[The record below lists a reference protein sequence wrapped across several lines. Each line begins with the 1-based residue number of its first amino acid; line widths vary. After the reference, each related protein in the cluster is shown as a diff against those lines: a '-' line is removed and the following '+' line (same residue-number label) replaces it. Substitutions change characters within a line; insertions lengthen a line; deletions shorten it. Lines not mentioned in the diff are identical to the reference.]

1 MAKPD
6 FDFTNLDT
14 DNDLPKRG
22 RGQKKRSRKNSRQK
36 KKKKRRLPTVL
47 IGMVAIVCF
56 AIVGCLV
63 VLFNKESTNKE
74 QSNSVASVQSSNQRN
89 IQNTNRTDSQ
99 LSATTD
105 TKPNTQSSTVRS
117 ITKQLTVNELSL
129 LNVDVSALSSVVRNA
144 RFKIVQGPS
153 RARVS
158 NGQLSWTPDESDGP
172 QKHQFVIESFLGS
185 AKKPISRLNLF
196 VDVLEV
202 NQPPKID
209 PVLPVYSNRED
220 GISVKISAT
229 DPDSPNTPLK
239 YEMQQPPLGAKI
251 DQEGLI
257 SWSPTENQTKSQ
269 YTLQVLVTEATP
281 SGLTSSINVPILFGA
296 ELAKGNAIAQ
306 TDTEMLDPNAQ
317 TTLKPNKG
325 LSSLNLSDLKEH
337 GEQEIVQLYRDR
349 ELFKANQYEV
359 LRKIHSTRFEQK
371 HEDKIRAAL
380 GEDYDDAMTWFDQHQ
395 AIKEEFFTAINQDR
409 DEIPG
414 AIRMFESIRKKHPKQ
429 IVPLAPLAIATSVV
443 WDNGKGVYRY
453 GGHQRRTHST
463 MPENLLE
470 GLENFQYMVD
480 ATAYM
485 QGRGKYLPWEFLV
498 HVVNHPTPVQERKWA
513 VVNYVSKRP
522 LFGKCYHD
530 VPYDNEMLQ
539 TGSKICRLSGKPYTL
554 PNVKTFGGVCAMQAD
569 FAARV
574 GKSIGVPAA
583 YVSGKGRFGGSHAW
597 VMWVEVL
604 NVNASGVQFELKS
617 HGRYRGDHY
626 YVGNLRHPQTGV
638 GMTDRQLELDL
649 QSVGIGPL
657 NKRRGDW
664 LIAAYPVIAKTEN
677 LSVIDRMEF
686 LGRVLQVSPLNTQAW
701 RELAQMSRS
710 GEITRKHE
718 KLMLNN
724 LTNMFNRFA
733 KFPDFTFE
741 VFDDLIAF
749 QDNIKIRDVWYG
761 KLVALY
767 ENAGRPDLACKA
779 RLKYTDYLEE
789 LDKPLAAIA
798 GLGFTVMKFP
808 QEGRYVPPL
817 LDRLEKLA
825 PQVKGANLEVI
836 KLYKVFLPKIQRKR
850 SNAPSKYCMKMYR
863 RGIERF
869 KQAGDLQAAAFW
881 TNELS
886 KLESIDI
893 KL

>member
-1 MAKPD
+1 MAQPD
-6 FDFTNLDT
+6 FDFKNLETGD
-14 DNDLPKRG
+14 DLPKRG
-22 RGQKKRSRKNSRQK
+22 SRQKNKGSKKSSRQK
-36 KKKKRRLPTVL
+36 KKKKKGLPASL
-47 IGMVAIVCF
+47 IALAGIVCL

-63 VLFNKESTNKE
+63 FLLNKEP
-74 QSNSVASVQSSNQRN
+74 SNSVASVHSNNQRDV
-89 IQNTNRTDSQ
+89 QNPIRTDRQ
-99 LSATTD
+99 R
-105 TKPNTQSSTVRS
+105 SSTTNTESTKVRS
-117 ITKQLTVNELSL
+117 ITKQLKVNELSL
-129 LNVDVSALSSVVRNA
+129 LDVDVSALSSVVRNA

-153 RARVS
+153 GARIS
-158 NGQLSWTPDESDGP
+158 NGQLSWTPDERDGP
-172 QKHQFVIESFLGS
+172 KKHEFVIESFLGNTNN
-185 AKKPISRLNLF
+185 PISRLNLF
-196 VDVLEV
+196 VDVQEV

-209 PVLPVYSNRED
+209 PLLPVFSNRKS
-220 GISVKISAT
+220 GVRVKISAT
-229 DPDSPNTPLK
+229 DPDAPNTPLK
-239 YEMQQPPLGAKI
+239 YEIQQAPMGAKI
-251 DQEGLI
+251 DKEGLI
-257 SWSPTENQTKSQ
+257 SWKPNENQTKAQ
-269 YTLQVLVTEATP
+269 YTLQVLVTEAAP
-281 SGLTSSINVPILFGA
+281 GGLTSSIDVPISFVP
-296 ELAKGNAIAQ
+296 EPAKENAIAQ
-306 TDTEMLDPNAQ
+306 ADTEMLDPNPQ
-317 TTLKPNKG
+317 TTFNPNELLAG
-325 LSSLNLSDLKEH
+325 SNLSDRKEH
-337 GEQEIVQLYRDR
+337 GEEEILQLYRDR
-349 ELFKANQYEV
+349 ELFKAKQYEV
-359 LRKIHSTRFEQK
+359 LRKIYSTRFEQK
-371 HEDKIRAAL
+371 HEGQIRAAL
-380 GEDYDDAMTWFDQHQ
+380 GDSYDDAMSWFGQHEM
-395 AIKEEFFTAINQDR
+395 IKEEFFTAINQDH
-409 DEIPG
+409 DDIVG
-414 AIRMFESIRKKHPKQ
+414 AIRMFEAIRQKHPKQ
-429 IVPLAPLAIATSVV
+429 IVPLAPLAIAIAVV

-463 MPENLLE
+463 MPDDLLQ

-480 ATAYM
+480 AAAYM
-485 QGRGKYLPWEFLV
+485 QGRGRYLPWEFLV
-498 HVVNHPTPVQERKWA
+498 HVVNHPTPAQERKWA

-522 LFGKCYHD
+522 MFGKCYHD
-530 VPYDNEMLQ
+530 VPYDNKMLQ
-539 TGSKICRLSGKPYTL
+539 SGSKICRLSGKPYTL

-626 YVGNLRHPQTGV
+626 YVGNLRHPQTGSR
-638 GMTDRQLELDL
+638 MTDRQLELDL

-664 LIAAYPVIAKTEN
+664 LIATYPLIAKTEN
-677 LSVIDRMEF
+677 LNVVDRMDF

-718 KLMLNN
+718 KLMLGN

-749 QDNIKIRDVWYG
+749 QDNVKIRDLWYG
-761 KLVALY
+761 KLIAMY

-789 LDKPLAAIA
+789 LNKPLEAIA
-798 GLGFTVMKFP
+798 GLGFTVMKVP
-808 QEGRYVPPL
+808 QEGRFIPPL
-817 LDRLEKLA
+817 LDRLEELA

-836 KLYKVFLPKIQRKR
+836 KLYKVFLPKIEQKR
-850 SNAPSKYCMKMYR
+850 SNAPSKYCMQMYR

-881 TNELS
+881 AKELS
-886 KLESIDI
+886 KLESIDV
-893 KL
+893 KM